1 MRARD
6 LMTPEP
12 VTFQPGTPI
21 AVAARAMA
29 ERGFSGAPVVDA
41 EGRLLG
47 MLTEGDLLRRLAA
60 PADAPKSW
68 VAGLFQS
75 ASTQADRF
83 ARAHG
88 QTAGDAMTRGAV
100 TAEEDTP
107 IETLAKAME
116 ERAIRRIP
124 VLRDGRL
131 VGIVSRADL
140 IRALLQPAEELAADA
155 PDERIRRDLTQAMQ
169 QQPWID
175 AFAIFFDVKDG
186 VVSFHGYCRNDAVL
200 RGLKVLAETVPGVK
214 GVKVMVERRMQ
225 GGAVAG

>member
-6 LMTPEP
+6 LMTPDP

-41 EGRLLG
+41 KGRLLG

-60 PADAPKSW
+60 PADAPRSW
-68 VAGLFQS
+68 IAGLFES
-75 ASTQADRF
+75 AAAQADRF

-107 IETLAKAME
+107 LETLAKAME

-140 IRALLQPAEELAADA
+140 IRALLQPSAELMADA
-155 PDERIRRDLTQAMQ
+155 PDERIRRALAKAMK

-175 AFAIFFDVKDG
+175 AYAIFFDVKNG
-186 VVSFHGYCRNDAVL
+186 VVSFHGYCRDEAVL
-200 RGLKVLAETVPGVK
+200 RGLKVLAQTVPGVR
-214 GVKVMVERRMQ
+214 GVTMMVERST
-225 GGAVAG
+225 AEAPAG

>member
-60 PADAPKSW
+60 PADAPQSW
-68 VAGLFQS
+68 IAGLFQS
-75 ASTQADRF
+75 ASAQADRF

-100 TAEEDTP
+100 TATEDTP
-107 IETLAKAME
+107 VETLAKAME

-140 IRALLQPAEELAADA
+140 IRALLQPKEELVADA
-155 PDERIRRDLTQAMQ
+155 PDERIRRALAKAMKE
-169 QQPWID
+169 QPWID

-200 RGLKVLAETVPGVK
+200 RGLKVLAETISGVR
-214 GVKVMVERRMQ
+214 GVDMKVEQ
-225 GGAVAG
+225 TTLDAVAG

>member
-6 LMTPEP
+6 LMTSEP

-29 ERGFSGAPVVDA
+29 ERGFSGAPVVDVD
-41 EGRLLG
+41 GRLLG

-68 VAGLFQS
+68 IAGLFES
-75 ASTQADRF
+75 ASQQADRF

-107 IETLAKAME
+107 VETLAKAME

-140 IRALLQPAEELAADA
+140 IRALLQPSAELEADA
-155 PDERIRRDLTQAMQ
+155 PDERIRRALAKAMKE
-169 QQPWID
+169 QPWVD

-200 RGLKVLAETVPGVK
+200 RGLKVLAENVPGVK
-214 GVKVMVERRMQ
+214 GVNMMVERSAL
-225 GGAVAG
+225 GGVAA